1 METEEPLKLS
11 KSKVNKFI
19 EENVCTVRRSLT
31 KLGKKLGVRR
41 DTAKSYLVRYGVLK
55 EKRKIV
61 SKSNES
67 EKVKQKSVSIS

>member
-1 METEEPLKLS
+1 MFEEIL
-11 KSKVNKFI
+11 I
-19 EENVCTVRRSLT
+19 A
-31 KLGKKLGVRR
+31 